1 MCYEDTAQI
10 YIFVSGTVPSMRY
23 SLFFLLLSCLFPAS
37 WAQAAPAQQAF
48 TDWQVTCNNQNFCV
62 ARNTGEHHGLVMSL
76 SRSAG
81 AKTDATLRIDLDGLS
96 APLVKE
102 PAIAPRLLLDNT
114 PLKLDPKRWQITPWH
129 VKTDDAVTI
138 GAFLKTIQEGQA
150 LTLRGGRQIVSLN
163 GLKAALLFIDAQQK
177 RVGSETAWIKKGD
190 EPPLSVPPAPALKK
204 VAVVNPTPTPL
215 THEELNALLDYGTGR
230 MNSSQCSLDPNR
242 REVRVTA
249 LTDDKALLIVSCE
262 AGAYNTVD
270 LAWVVSREKPLSARS
285 VRLRL
290 PFTPASG
297 ESEMELMNASF
308 DEKTRELTTLALGR
322 GIGDC
327 GIQTRWRFD
336 GQRFRLVR
344 YAEEPSCDNWNGPDA
359 WPTLWITR

>member
-1 MCYEDTAQI
+1 
-10 YIFVSGTVPSMRY
+10 MRY
-23 SLFFLLLSCLFPAS
+23 CVFLIFFICVLPAPRV
-37 WAQAAPAQQAF
+37 WAAPAQQSF
-48 TDWQVTCNNQNFCV
+48 SDWQVTCNNQNFCV
-62 ARNTGEHHGLVMSL
+62 ARNTGEHRGLVMSL

-81 AKTDATLRIDLDGLS
+81 AKTDASLRIDLGGLS
-96 APLVKE
+96 APPVKE
-102 PAIAPRLLLDNT
+102 PDIAPRLLLDNV
-114 PLKLDPKRWQITPWH
+114 PLKLTSQHWQLTPWH
-129 VKTDDAVTI
+129 LKTDDTGTI
-138 GAFLKTIQEGQA
+138 TTFLKTIQEGQA
-150 LTLRGGRQIVSLN
+150 LTLRGGKQTISLA

-190 EPPLSVPPAPALKK
+190 SPPLSVPPAPALKK

-215 THEELNALLDYGTGR
+215 THNELNDLLDYGNWR
-230 MNSSQCSLDPNR
+230 MNHSQCSLDPNR

-249 LTDDKALLIVSCE
+249 LTDDKALMIISCE

-270 LAWVVSREKPLSARS
+270 LAWLVSRKKPFAARS

-290 PFTPASG
+290 PFTPS
-297 ESEMELMNASF
+297 SQSSDMELMNASF

-327 GIQTRWRFD
+327 GIQTRWRFNS
-336 GQRFRLVR
+336 QRFRLVR

>member
-1 MCYEDTAQI
+1 
-10 YIFVSGTVPSMRY
+10 MRY
-23 SLFFLLLSCLFPAS
+23 CVFLIFFICVLPAPRV
-37 WAQAAPAQQAF
+37 WAAPAQQSF
-48 TDWQVTCNNQNFCV
+48 SDWQVTCNNQNFCV
-62 ARNTGEHHGLVMSL
+62 ARNTGEHRGLVMSL

-81 AKTDATLRIDLDGLS
+81 AKTDASLRIDLGGLS
-96 APLVKE
+96 APPVKE
-102 PAIAPRLLLDNT
+102 PDIAPRLLLDNV
-114 PLKLDPKRWQITPWH
+114 PLKLTSQHWQLTPWH
-129 VKTDDAVTI
+129 LKTDDTGTI
-138 GAFLKTIQEGQA
+138 TTFLKTIQEGQA
-150 LTLRGGRQIVSLN
+150 LTLRGGKQTISLA
-163 GLKAALLFIDAQQK
+163 GLKAALLFIDAHQK

-190 EPPLSVPPAPALKK
+190 SPPLSVPPAPALKK

-215 THEELNALLDYGTGR
+215 THNELNDLLDYGNWR
-230 MNSSQCSLDPNR
+230 MNHSQCSLDPNR

-249 LTDDKALLIVSCE
+249 LTDDKALMIISCE

-270 LAWVVSREKPLSARS
+270 LAWLVSRKKPFAARS

-290 PFTPASG
+290 PFTPS
-297 ESEMELMNASF
+297 SQSSDMELMNASF

-327 GIQTRWRFD
+327 GIQTRWRFN

>member
-1 MCYEDTAQI
+1 
-10 YIFVSGTVPSMRY
+10 MRY
-23 SLFFLLLSCLFPAS
+23 CVFIFFLICVLPAPRV
-37 WAQAAPAQQAF
+37 WAAPAQQSF
-48 TDWQVTCNNQNFCV
+48 SDWQVTCNNQNFCL
-62 ARNTGEHHGLVMSL
+62 ARNTGEHRGLVMTL

-81 AKTDATLRIDLDGLS
+81 AKTDASLRIDLGGLS
-96 APLVKE
+96 DPSVKE
-102 PAIAPRLLLDNT
+102 PAIAPRLLLDGVPVT
-114 PLKLDPKRWQITPWH
+114 LERQHWQLTPWH
-129 VKTDDAVTI
+129 LKTDDAATI
-138 GAFLKTIQEGQA
+138 TAFLKHIQEGKA
-150 LTLRGGRQIVSLN
+150 LTLRDGKQAISLS

-190 EPPLSVPPAPALKK
+190 DPPLSVPPAPALKK
-204 VAVVNPTPTPL
+204 VAVVNPTSTPL
-215 THEELNALLDYGTGR
+215 SHSELNDLLDYGTWR
-230 MNSSQCSLDPNR
+230 MNNSQCSLDPNR

-270 LAWVVSREKPLSARS
+270 LAWLVSRKKPFSSRS

-290 PFTPASG
+290 PFTPSSG
-297 ESEMELMNASF
+297 SSEMELMNARF

-322 GIGDC
+322 GIADC

>member
-1 MCYEDTAQI
+1 
-10 YIFVSGTVPSMRY
+10 MRY
-23 SLFFLLLSCLFPAS
+23 CVFLLFFICVFPAPRV
-37 WAQAAPAQQAF
+37 WAAPAQQSF
-48 TDWQVTCNNQNFCV
+48 SDWQVTCNNQNFCV
-62 ARNTGEHHGLVMSL
+62 ARNTGEHRGLVMTL

-81 AKTDATLRIDLDGLS
+81 AKTDASLRIDLGGLS
-96 APLVKE
+96 VPPVKE
-102 PAIAPRLLLDNT
+102 PDIAPRLLLDNV
-114 PLKLDPKRWQITPWH
+114 PLKLTSQHWQLTPWH
-129 VKTDDAVTI
+129 LKTDDTGTI
-138 GAFLKTIQEGQA
+138 TTFLKTIQEGQA
-150 LTLRGGRQIVSLN
+150 LTLRGGKQTISLA

-190 EPPLSVPPAPALKK
+190 SPPLSVPPAPALKK

-215 THEELNALLDYGTGR
+215 THNELNDLLDYGNWR
-230 MNSSQCSLDPNR
+230 MNHSQCSLDPNR

-249 LTDDKALLIVSCE
+249 LTDDKALMIISCE

-270 LAWVVSREKPLSARS
+270 LAWLVSRKKPFAARS

-290 PFTPASG
+290 PFTPS
-297 ESEMELMNASF
+297 SQSSDMELMNASF

-327 GIQTRWRFD
+327 GIQTRWRFN

>member
-1 MCYEDTAQI
+1 
-10 YIFVSGTVPSMRY
+10 MRY
-23 SLFFLLLSCLFPAS
+23 CVFLLFVFCVLPAPRV
-37 WAQAAPAQQAF
+37 WAAPAQQSF
-48 TDWQVTCNNQNFCV
+48 SDWQVTCNNQNFCV
-62 ARNTGEHHGLVMSL
+62 ARNTGEHYGLVMTL

-81 AKTDATLRIDLDGLS
+81 AKTDASLRIDLGGLS
-96 APLVKE
+96 TQPVKE
-102 PAIAPRLLLDNT
+102 PDIAPRLLLDNV
-114 PLKLDPKRWQITPWH
+114 PLKLTAPHWQLTPWH
-129 VKTDDAVTI
+129 LKTDDTGTI
-138 GAFLKTIQEGQA
+138 TTFLKTIQEGQA
-150 LTLRGGRQIVSLN
+150 LTLRGGKQTISLV

-190 EPPLSVPPAPALKK
+190 GPPLSVPPAPALKK

-215 THEELNALLDYGTGR
+215 THGELNDLLDYGNWR
-230 MNSSQCSLDPNR
+230 MNHSQCSLDPNR

-249 LTDDKALLIVSCE
+249 LTDDKALMIISCE

-270 LAWVVSREKPLSARS
+270 LAWVVSRKTPFAARS

-290 PFTPASG
+290 PFTPS
-297 ESEMELMNASF
+297 SQSSDMELMNTRF

-327 GIQTRWRFD
+327 GIQTRWRYD

>member
-1 MCYEDTAQI
+1 
-10 YIFVSGTVPSMRY
+10 MRY
-23 SLFFLLLSCLFPAS
+23 CVFLIFFICVLPAPRV
-37 WAQAAPAQQAF
+37 WAAPAQQSF
-48 TDWQVTCNNQNFCV
+48 SDWQVTCNNQNFCV
-62 ARNTGEHHGLVMSL
+62 ARNTGEHRGLVMSL

-81 AKTDATLRIDLDGLS
+81 AKTDASLRIDLGGLP
-96 APLVKE
+96 APPVKE
-102 PAIAPRLLLDNT
+102 PDIAPRLLLDNV
-114 PLKLDPKRWQITPWH
+114 PLKLTSQHWQLTPWH
-129 VKTDDAVTI
+129 LKTDDTGTI
-138 GAFLKTIQEGQA
+138 TTFLKTIQEGQA
-150 LTLRGGRQIVSLN
+150 LTLRGGKQTISLA

-190 EPPLSVPPAPALKK
+190 SPPLSVPPAPALKK

-215 THEELNALLDYGTGR
+215 THNELNDLLDYGNWR
-230 MNSSQCSLDPNR
+230 MNHSQCSLDPNR

-249 LTDDKALLIVSCE
+249 LTDDKALMIISCE

-270 LAWVVSREKPLSARS
+270 LAWLVSRKKPFAARS

-290 PFTPASG
+290 PFTPS
-297 ESEMELMNASF
+297 SQSSDMELMNASF

-327 GIQTRWRFD
+327 GIQTRWRFN

>member
-1 MCYEDTAQI
+1 
-10 YIFVSGTVPSMRY
+10 MRY
-23 SLFFLLLSCLFPAS
+23 CVFLIFFICVLPAPRV
-37 WAQAAPAQQAF
+37 WAAPAQQSF
-48 TDWQVTCNNQNFCV
+48 SDWQVTCNNQNFCV
-62 ARNTGEHHGLVMSL
+62 ARNTGEHRGLVMSL

-81 AKTDATLRIDLDGLS
+81 AKTDASLRIDLGGLS
-96 APLVKE
+96 APPVKE
-102 PAIAPRLLLDNT
+102 PDIAPRLLLDNV
-114 PLKLDPKRWQITPWH
+114 PLKLTSQHWQLTPWH
-129 VKTDDAVTI
+129 LKTDDTGTI
-138 GAFLKTIQEGQA
+138 TTFLKTIQEGQA
-150 LTLRGGRQIVSLN
+150 LTLRGGKQTISLA

-190 EPPLSVPPAPALKK
+190 SPPLSVPPAPALKK

-215 THEELNALLDYGTGR
+215 THNELNDLLDYGNWR
-230 MNSSQCSLDPNR
+230 MNHSQCSLDPNR
-242 REVRVTA
+242 SEVRVTA
-249 LTDDKALLIVSCE
+249 LTDDKALMIISCE

-270 LAWVVSREKPLSARS
+270 LAWLVSRKKPFAARS

-290 PFTPASG
+290 PFTPS
-297 ESEMELMNASF
+297 SQSSDMELMNASF

-327 GIQTRWRFD
+327 GIQTRWRFN